1 MLCGPVS
8 TGRRRPRRRRRLIA
22 CRLSKNAFIGR
33 ARSSLPEPE
42 AKFDID
48 GLPCLRAHG
57 ANARML
63 DIPAP
68 LRFFAEFKVENPH
81 PCLSRPDFL
90 GGDSDAG
97 APPRAQKQVWRPRYA
112 NVLWKR
118 TFAQRCCSRPALS
131 SGRNGRLGAMLRPS
145 RLSTQAALVLS
156 PCSRCS
162 GLGA

>member
-1 MLCGPVS
+1 MWRAHCRRPGAAAAGQVMLCGPVS

-112 NVLWKR
+112 NFLWTVSIR
-118 TFAQRCCSRPALS
+118 IALLQSGGPAD
-131 SGRNGRLGAMLRPS
+131 
-145 RLSTQAALVLS
+145 LV
-156 PCSRCS
+156 RYS
-162 GLGA
+162 GLHA